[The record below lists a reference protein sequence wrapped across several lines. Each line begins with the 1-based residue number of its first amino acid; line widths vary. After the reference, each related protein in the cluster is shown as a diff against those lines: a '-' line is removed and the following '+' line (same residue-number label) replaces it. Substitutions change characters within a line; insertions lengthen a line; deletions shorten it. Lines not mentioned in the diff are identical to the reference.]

1 MTEKNEALYEIYK
14 NRVVDN
20 RNVSMEFA
28 INHLLSQ
35 NKVDRFDLAVG
46 YFYISGLLLI
56 KDTFTEFMEVRDGH
70 MSILMGNE
78 TNELTKNTVQ
88 AGFYISELNDD
99 ELKNDYKNQFQD
111 EIRYLNEEDQLFLMK
126 FIDWLEQKRIEVKV
140 YTGEANYFHAKSYM
154 FYGKEN
160 DYSGESLVGSSN
172 FSRNGLQGNTEL
184 NVYSADSFN
193 ALHEWFKSI
202 WFSDEVDVFSDEL
215 IKTIKQVYPDIQ
227 QSKRYKSVS
236 ETYYDFA
243 NMFARPY
250 AQLDDDKIWE
260 ALYPHQREGILKIQ
274 NKLMQF
280 GTATL
285 ADGVGLGKTRTT
297 AGVIR
302 LEKKI
307 NPHLKVIIIA
317 DKKLHEQWQAD
328 LDAVDVDYSNFIFI
342 NRETFALMKPA
353 ELDLIAATYQMIVID
368 EGHQGFKN
376 RTTAAYRHAEYV
388 FSHSA
393 HNMKGIMLTATPW
406 NNKRED
412 VINIGSL
419 FLEVDNIPLDRT
431 YRTYFAFGARGK
443 AVKALANDN
452 KAFAEFWEDLFLQR
466 TRKTYG
472 GESVTFAERFFP
484 TIEVPFEP
492 VKEQIF
498 SNNFER
504 IDNLHFPYMDTLRFF
519 VQDSNNELTPG
530 RLKLMLLKRA
540 DSSWLSF
547 VNSLK
552 AIQTKT
558 QQFVKDFDAIE
569 TSGKYLDRLKNYL
582 SHAYKVDE
590 YFSNNL
596 GLLLNIKNEE
606 DEDQLPNQ
614 FREFQEKSN
623 RNRRKY
629 IERITGQI
637 ESLTVKSSK
646 RVFNTLKAYAVKD
659 LAVLQSMIDEVEKNF
674 LRKDEKFETVLQSL
688 IIEREKGH
696 KVILV
701 SQFRDTILY
710 YADKI
715 KESKKFDPE
724 NIGVVTGNPDD
735 NKIGMDHYSKNAI
748 LNRFS
753 PKSKLQTELFNSE
766 NEINILLGTDTIST
780 GQNLQ
785 DATVLM
791 NLDVP
796 YNPMQL
802 EQRIGRI
809 DRPREYGQVEQIDIY
824 TFPTYSAIES
834 ILKMTQRLGE
844 KMKGIYS
851 DTEFDDFVLPEY
863 REYAEALLKEKN
875 ATKASKATEK
885 MVLDNESKQIMNV
898 GVSADS
904 HSADYDMANKRMY
917 DTVQQGVHRVLDP
930 IYDDISFSKNIGN
943 AIVVLKMIYRD
954 VNGEDIS
961 NETIIIDMDEIKEC
975 TISDAERRLNESKV
989 ASVYS
994 TQEYSEAKAEVKIRD
1009 YRQKF
1014 QQVLE
1019 RHIEKINDDN
1029 QKTRDNF
1036 DGIADKTSKKAASN
1050 IIDSIKNPKL
1060 RGTIKSKIE
1069 AFGLSGKEVQ
1079 ELAKRIEFIDSD
1091 SDLYDYVQNIANDV
1105 QEFWMNFEE
1114 YVDAFDLQNIEL
1126 NSGRINKNEPT
1137 KRIATV
1143 ENSEVILVMANY
1155 SIGNESL

>member
-1 MTEKNEALYEIYK
+1 MTEKYEALYK
-14 NRVVDN
+14 SRVVDN
-20 RNVSMEFA
+20 RNVSMGFA
-28 INHLLSQ
+28 INHLLNQ
-35 NKVDRFDLAVG
+35 NKVDCFDLAVG

-56 KDTFTEFMEVRDGH
+56 KDTFAEFMEVRNGS

-88 AGFYISELNDD
+88 MGFYISETNDD
-99 ELKNDYKNQFQD
+99 ELKNAYKNQFQN
-111 EIRYLNEEDQLFLMK
+111 EIRHLNEEDQLFLMK
-126 FIDWLEQKRIEVKV
+126 FINWMEQKRIEVKV
-140 YTGEANYFHAKSYM
+140 YTGKANYFHAKSYM
-154 FYGKEN
+154 FYGNKN
-160 DYSGESLVGSSN
+160 DYSGETLVGSSN

-193 ALHEWFKSI
+193 PLHEWFKSI
-202 WFSDEVDVFSDEL
+202 WFSDEVEIFSDEL
-215 IKTIKQVYPDIQ
+215 IKTIKQVYPDKQ
-227 QSKRYKSVS
+227 QHKRYKPVS

-250 AQLDDDKIWE
+250 AQLDDDKVWNG
-260 ALYPHQREGILKIQ
+260 LYPHQREGILKMQ

-285 ADGVGLGKTRTT
+285 ADGVGLGKTRII

-302 LEKKI
+302 LEKKA

-317 DKKLHEQWQAD
+317 DRKLHEQWRSD
-328 LDAVDVDYSNFIFI
+328 LDAVDVDHSNFKFI
-342 NRETFALMKPA
+342 NRESFALMKPS
-353 ELDLIAATYQMIVID
+353 ELDLIATTYQMIVID

-376 RTTAAYRHAEYV
+376 RTTVAYRHAEYV
-388 FSHSA
+388 FSHST
-393 HNMKGIMLTATPW
+393 HKMKGIILTATPW

-419 FLEVDNIPLDRT
+419 FLEVDSIPLDRA

-443 AVKALANDN
+443 AIKALADDN
-452 KAFAEFWEDLFLQR
+452 RAFAEFWEDLFLQR

-504 IDNLHFPYMDTLRFF
+504 IDNLHLPYMDTLRFF
-519 VQDSNNELTPG
+519 IQDGNNELTPG

-558 QQFVKDFDAIE
+558 QQFVKDFDVIE
-569 TSGKYLDRLKNYL
+569 TSGEYLNRLKNYL
-582 SHAYKVDE
+582 SHTYKVDE

-596 GLLLNIKNEE
+596 GLLLNIENEE
-606 DEDQLPNQ
+606 DEDQIPSQ

-637 ESLTVKSSK
+637 EGLTDKSSK
-646 RVFNTLKAYAVKD
+646 RIFNILKANAIKD
-659 LAVLQSMIDEVEKNF
+659 LAVLKNMIDEVENNF
-674 LRKDEKFETVLQSL
+674 LRKDEKLETVLRSL

-715 KESKKFDPE
+715 KGSGKFVLN

-735 NKIGMDHYSKNAI
+735 NKIGMDHYSKNVI

-753 PKSKLQTELFNSE
+753 PKSKLQTELFDSE

-809 DRPREYGQVEQIDIY
+809 DRPRASGQVEQIDIY

-834 ILKMTQRLGE
+834 ILKMTQRLSK

-875 ATKASKATEK
+875 AAKASKITEK
-885 MVLDNESKQIMNV
+885 MVLDNESKQIMKV

-904 HSADYDMANKRMY
+904 HSADYDVANKRMY
-917 DTVQQGVHRVLDP
+917 DTVQRGTQRVFDP
-930 IYDDISFSKNIGN
+930 IYADTSFSKNVDDTM
-943 AIVVLKMIYRD
+943 VVLKMIYRD
-954 VNGEDIS
+954 INGEEIS
-961 NETIIIDMDEIKEC
+961 NETIIVDMDQIKEC
-975 TISDAERRLNESKV
+975 TISDAERRLHESEAV
-989 ASVYS
+989 SVYS
-994 TQEYSEAKAEVKIRD
+994 TQEYSEAKAEVKICD

-1019 RHIEKINDDN
+1019 RCIKKINTNN
-1029 QKTRDNF
+1029 QKTKDNF
-1036 DGIADKTSKKAASN
+1036 DSISDKTSKKAASN
-1050 IIDSIKNPKL
+1050 IMDSIRNPKL
-1060 RGTIKSKIE
+1060 RGTIESKIKDS
-1069 AFGLSGKEVQ
+1069 GLSGKEVRD
-1079 ELAKRIEFIDSD
+1079 LANRIEFIDSD
-1091 SDLYDYVQNIANDV
+1091 SDLYDYVQEISNDV
-1105 QEFWMNFEE
+1105 QEFWMNFEK
-1114 YVDAFDLQNIEL
+1114 YVDAFNIQNIEL
-1126 NSGRINKNEPT
+1126 NSGRINRSEPT
-1137 KRIATV
+1137 KRVATV
-1143 ENSEVILVMANY
+1143 TKSEVKLVMANY
-1155 SIGNESL
+1155 SIGNEIL